1 MRSGCFG
8 SVEGSSP
15 IPEKRS
21 SLSRKSKV
29 TKARQAAPKEE
40 SEEEDDTYDDSTDDE
55 SESGDVQVR
64 ALAHVE

>member
-1 MRSGCFG
+1 M
-8 SVEGSSP
+8 
-15 IPEKRS
+15 
-21 SLSRKSKV
+21 SRKSKV